1 LDRWRDKLINWNM
14 SGNHPHHTAHEHH
27 HGIREK
33 NLLAASLLNLLITI
47 AEIAGGLISNS
58 LALLSDAFHN
68 LGDTFA
74 VILAYIANKI
84 GKKDATEKKTFG
96 YKRIEI
102 LAALLNAC
110 VLIAIT
116 VFLFIEAY
124 HRLLNPQPVKGLI
137 MFVVAVVGLIAN
149 LAAVLLLKKDSHHSL
164 NVRAAYLHLL
174 GDTISSV
181 AVIIGAVLIL
191 FFQIYWIDPL
201 VTFLV
206 GIYILKEA
214 FVVLKETVDILM
226 QSTPPSLDIHE
237 VVEEIENIS
246 GINNVHH
253 VHAWKLDDQHIHFE
267 CHADLDEDLPL
278 SQADIIR
285 LEIEKLLRS
294 KFGISHATIQ
304 FEYNCCSEKNLI
316 HK

>member
-1 LDRWRDKLINWNM
+1 M
-14 SGNHPHHTAHEHH
+14 SENRLLYST
-27 HGIREK
+27 HGHDHSHDIKEK
-33 NLLAASLLNLLITI
+33 NLLMVSLLNLIITI
-47 AEIAGGLISNS
+47 VEVIGGLVSNS

-74 VILAYIANKI
+74 VVLAYIANKI
-84 GKKDATEKKTFG
+84 GKKSATEKRTFG

-102 LAALLNAC
+102 LAALLNA
-110 VLIAIT
+110 VILIVIT

-124 HRLLNPQPVKGLI
+124 HRILSPEPVKGMI

-149 LAAVLLLKKDSHHSL
+149 LAAVVLLKDDSDHNL

-181 AVIIGAVLIL
+181 AVIIGAVLIY
-191 FFQIYWIDPL
+191 FFHIYWIDPL

-214 FVVLKETVDILM
+214 FVVLREAVDILM
-226 QSTPPSLDIHE
+226 QSTPPSIDIHE
-237 VVEEIENIS
+237 VVEAIEKIS
-246 GINNVHH
+246 EINNIHH
-253 VHAWKLDDQHIHFE
+253 VHSWKLDDQQIHFE
-267 CHADLDEDLPL
+267 CHADLDNDLPL
-278 SQADIIR
+278 SQADKIR
-285 LEIEKLLRS
+285 LEIEELLLN
-294 KFGISHATIQ
+294 KFGISHVTIQ
-304 FEYNCCSEKNLI
+304 FEYNCCSEKNMI

>member
-1 LDRWRDKLINWNM
+1 M
-14 SGNHPHHTAHEHH
+14 SESHSSHSSHGHH
-27 HGIREK
+27 HGHDIKEK
-33 NLLAASLLNLLITI
+33 NLLVASFLNLIITV
-47 AEIAGGLISNS
+47 AEIVGGLISNS

-74 VILAYIANKI
+74 VVLAYIANKI
-84 GKKDATEKKTFG
+84 GKKSATEKKTFG

-102 LAALLNAC
+102 LAALLNAV
-110 VLIAIT
+110 VLIVIT

-124 HRLLNPQPVKGLI
+124 HRILSPEPVKGLI
-137 MFVVAVVGLIAN
+137 MFIVATVGLFAN
-149 LAAVLLLKKDSHHSL
+149 LAAVVLLKKDSDHNL

-181 AVIIGAVLIL
+181 AVIIGAVLIY
-191 FFQIYWIDPL
+191 FFHIYWIDPL

-214 FVVLKETVDILM
+214 FVVLKEAVDILM
-226 QSTPPSLDIHE
+226 QSTPSTIDIHE
-237 VVEEIENIS
+237 VVKEIEKVKE
-246 GINNVHH
+246 INNIHH
-253 VHAWKLDDQHIHFE
+253 IHAWKLDDQQIHFE
-267 CHADLDEDLPL
+267 CHADLDNDLPL
-278 SQADIIR
+278 SQADRIR
-285 LEIEKLLRS
+285 LEIEKLLLN
-294 KFGISHATIQ
+294 KFGISHVTIQ